1 MNSPGNRAG
10 SSLRNAVMVSVV
22 LPMLAL
28 IVVAS
33 LASFGVTNI
42 WSTSALER
50 QINELAKSSSV
61 TLQEL
66 LWRYDTEE
74 LQVVLDNFIAAGV
87 LIGAT
92 VTDGQDVVVR
102 SGSPDQSLD
111 VVQVTETLRHV
122 QDGQMVDI
130 GTMTFVASKDSV
142 YALGQRRAIALVVI
156 SSISIILTMTIIF
169 WLLRRRII
177 RPIAEIEAGLAQ
189 SSVAGEALDFK
200 FTKVTNRKMIHELRA
215 VVDAIY
221 TMRSRIL
228 QSRAEVQEKD
238 KKLVRAAM
246 LAGLGYGAFDL
257 ANFRFVE
264 CDENLAGMLGFSVE
278 ETLGLDLSQGNPLG
292 ILDHSEEKRT
302 ARRAALASGQTIAET
317 FRIAHKN
324 GDIRH
329 IRVILDPKTA
339 PGSQSIMLEL
349 VAQDITEQHQSEQR
363 AHQAEKLQ
371 TIGKLTGGV
380 AHDFNNILAIIS
392 GNLERIDDA
401 VTDKATKSMAA
412 NALGAVDRGPVSRSS
427 CWHSR
432 ATSPCRRCRSNPSG

>member
-1 MNSPGNRAG
+1 PPPPPPPPIYLTAPHPNKNYRRHSFPTRR
-10 SSLRNAVMVSVV
+10 SSYL
-22 LPMLAL
+22 
-28 IVVAS
+28 
-33 LASFGVTNI
+33 
-42 WSTSALER
+42 
-50 QINELAKSSSV
+50 
-61 TLQEL
+61 
-66 LWRYDTEE
+66 
-74 LQVVLDNFIAAGV
+74 
-87 LIGAT
+87 
-92 VTDGQDVVVR
+92 
-102 SGSPDQSLD
+102 
-111 VVQVTETLRHV
+111 
-122 QDGQMVDI
+122 
-130 GTMTFVASKDSV
+130 
-142 YALGQRRAIALVVI
+142 
-156 SSISIILTMTIIF
+156 
-169 WLLRRRII
+169 
-177 RPIAEIEAGLAQ
+177 
-189 SSVAGEALDFK
+189 
-200 FTKVTNRKMIHELRA
+200 
-215 VVDAIY
+215 
-221 TMRSRIL
+221 
-228 QSRAEVQEKD
+228 SRAEVQEKD